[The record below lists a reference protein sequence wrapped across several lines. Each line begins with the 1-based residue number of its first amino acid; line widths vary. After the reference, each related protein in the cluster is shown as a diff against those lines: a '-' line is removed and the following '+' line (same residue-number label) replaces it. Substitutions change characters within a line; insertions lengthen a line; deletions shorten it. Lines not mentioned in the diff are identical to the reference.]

1 MELHV
6 LGDCNADGPRLFE
19 MTIKRVFRSGRKTYH
34 LRPIDVF
41 NVFKRGINLCI
52 PPVFMN

>member
-19 MTIKRVFRSGRKTYH
+19 MTIKRVFRSVMKTYH

-41 NVFKRGINLCI
+41 NVFKRGINLCN